1 MAADYGK
8 LSGGHRLG
16 GLYRKS
22 ATRRIR
28 VSGEG
33 ERMKTL
39 VLTRSEVEQ
48 VASMKLAVAAVEDA
62 FAAFGRGEAVM
73 PPKVY
78 LPIEDH
84 EGDFRAMPA
93 RLGGS
98 AGIKW
103 VNVHARNRKRYGLPT
118 VMGVYILNDPA
129 NAFPLAIMDGTLLTA
144 LRTGAAGG
152 VASKHL
158 AQDNPGTISFIGC
171 GAQADTLHAAHRV
184 VFAEFEALAHDRN
197 KANAQRFAEHV
208 GARVVSLEE
217 AAGADIV
224 CTATPSRKPFL
235 QAQWIQLGAH
245 INAMGADAP
254 GKRELTTETLR
265 GAAVYVDDIHQA
277 TASGEINVP
286 LAEGHFAVDE
296 IAGTLGEV
304 VAGVLTKPD
313 PATTTVFDST
323 GLAIQDVSVARAI
336 YEAAKALSIG
346 NEIDLVGLSSPAEV

>member
-1 MAADYGK
+1 
-8 LSGGHRLG
+8 
-16 GLYRKS
+16 
-22 ATRRIR
+22 
-28 VSGEG
+28 
-33 ERMKTL
+33 MKTL

-48 VASMKLAVAAVEDA
+48 VVSMKLAVAAVERA
-62 FAAFGRGEAVM
+62 FAAFGRGEATM

-78 LPIEDH
+78 LQIEDH

-93 RLGGS
+93 RLGDS

-118 VMGVYILNDPA
+118 VMAVYVLNDPA

-152 VASKHL
+152 VAAKHL
-158 AQDNPGTISFIGC
+158 AGGVPRTVSFIGC
-171 GAQADTLHAAHRV
+171 GAQAHTLHAAHQV

-197 KANAQRFAEHV
+197 AATARGFAERV
-208 GARVVSLEE
+208 GGRVVSLEE

-224 CTATPSRKPFL
+224 CTATPSRTPFL
-235 QAQWIQLGAH
+235 QAQWIRPGAH

-277 TASGEINVP
+277 KASGEINVP
-286 LAEGHFAVDE
+286 FASGDFAIDE

-304 VAGVLTKPD
+304 VAGMLPKPD
-313 PATTTVFDST
+313 PDTTTVFDST
-323 GLAIQDVSVARAI
+323 GLAIQDVSLGRAI
-336 YEAAKALSIG
+336 YDAAKSRSLG
-346 NEIDLVGLSSPAEV
+346 REIDLVGLSSTAEA

>member
-1 MAADYGK
+1 
-8 LSGGHRLG
+8 
-16 GLYRKS
+16 
-22 ATRRIR
+22 
-28 VSGEG
+28 
-33 ERMKTL
+33 MKTL

-48 VASMKLAVAAVEDA
+48 VVSMELAVAAVERA
-62 FAAFGRGEAVM
+62 FAAFGRGEATM

-93 RLGGS
+93 RLGDS

-118 VMGVYILNDPA
+118 VMAVYVLNDPA

-152 VASKHL
+152 VAAKHL
-158 AQDNPGTISFIGC
+158 ARGVPRTVSFIGC
-171 GAQADTLHAAHRV
+171 GAQAHTLHAAHQV

-197 KANAQRFAEHV
+197 VTTARGFAERV
-208 GARVVSLEE
+208 GGRVVSLEE

-224 CTATPSRKPFL
+224 CTATPSETPFL
-235 QAQWIQLGAH
+235 QARWIRPGAH

-265 GAAVYVDDIHQA
+265 EAAVYIDDIHQA
-277 TASGEINVP
+277 KASGEINVP
-286 LAEGHFAVDE
+286 FASGDFAIDE

-304 VAGVLTKPD
+304 IAGVLPKPD
-313 PATTTVFDST
+313 PDTTTVFDST
-323 GLAIQDVSVARAI
+323 GLAIQVGSLARAI
-336 YEAAKALSIG
+336 YDVAKSQLLG
-346 NEIDLVGLSSPAEV
+346 REIDLVGLGSTAGA